1 MDAEDNIPLAN
12 AEPIFALTPATYHN
26 RVIDYST
33 KAGIEIWNKSIEKL
47 QDPLFDVEAEGIH
60 TFLQALSDRAFSY
73 GWTSIL
79 EVPEDLYDEQSEM
92 IDLTTHYG
100 ELSLTHIRTW
110 VDTYIQGDSRA
121 AQDSHALYTCLMNS
135 LSTTGRNKVTLFK
148 NEYTMAR
155 RPSGVLLLKVIIRE
169 CRIDT
174 RATVRHIRAKLSTLP
189 SYLASIKFDV
199 PQFNRYVLQLI
210 NQLSARGAVTQDL
223 LANLFVAYETAPD
236 KDFVNFIKQRK
247 QAYDMGTDI
256 SEQEL
261 MQFAQIQ
268 YQIQVED
275 GTWQRPSPDQ
285 QRLIA
290 LETKFEE
297 YKKRYPPTTAN
308 GSNKN
313 NSTKGRGNNKKGKD
327 KPKDKSKQSNDKWKT
342 VAPLDKDKNKPKKLD
357 GKTYWWCPHHSK
369 WCLHKVKDCFIANNA
384 NNNEDSVPETRAAN
398 TSRSPSLR
406 LTSALTRIR
415 DDENDA

>member
-1 MDAEDNIPLAN
+1 MADQSPDADDEGVPVAN
-12 AEPIFALTPATYHN
+12 AVPIFALTPATYHN
-26 RVIDYST
+26 QVIDYST
-33 KAGIEIWNKSIEKL
+33 KAGISIWNKAIEKL
-47 QDPLFDVEAEGIH
+47 QDTLFDVEAEGIH

-73 GWTSIL
+73 GWMAIL
-79 EVPEDLYDEQSEM
+79 EVPEDLYDEQSPL

-100 ELSLTHIRTW
+100 ELSLDHIRTH
-110 VDTYIQGDSRA
+110 VDTYIQDNTRA

-148 NEYTMAR
+148 EDYTMAR

-189 SYLASIKFDV
+189 SYLASIKYDV

-210 NQLSARGAVTQDL
+210 SQLSARGAVTQDL

-256 SEQEL
+256 TEQEL

-268 YQIQVED
+268 YQIQIED

-285 QRLIA
+285 ERLIA
-290 LETKFEE
+290 LEAKFEA
-297 YKKRYPPTTAN
+297 YKKAHSPRNKMKRPKTKPRSKNVVTKTRKGSKPNLIKIGRLYPLQTTRKTNRRNRMERHIGGAPTMKN
-308 GSNKN
+308 GACIRSRNA
-313 NSTKGRGNNKKGKD
+313 SWLMAMVIL
-327 KPKDKSKQSNDKWKT
+327 PLYLQLLQLLQLL
-342 VAPLDKDKNKPKKLD
+342 AP
-357 GKTYWWCPHHSK
+357 PH
-369 WCLHKVKDCFIANNA
+369 FA
-384 NNNEDSVPETRAAN
+384 
-398 TSRSPSLR
+398 
-406 LTSALTRIR
+406 
-415 DDENDA
+415 